1 MCSVQIL
8 VLESK
13 GEGNFH
19 FRCRHQKLVAS
30 KTGALINHH
39 LLPKIMMVNVSYTK
53 LSYYIWKL
61 RYYCARPLELER
73 RKFTGPPV
81 WNYDKV

>member
-39 LLPKIMMVNVSYTK
+39 LLPKIMMVNVSYAK
-53 LSYYIWKL
+53 LSYYIRKL
-61 RYYCARPLELER
+61 RYYRAGPLEPER